1 MWIRKTINEFR
12 LFWKNYLFQSVLAVF
27 ALALAMLIL
36 NIGKR
41 PVLIA
46 SVGATAFIAFAM
58 PGELAAKPKSIIGGH
73 LIGFLSGAI
82 FSVVPH
88 SSTIGSTIVYSFA
101 VGLSLFLMVVLDFEH
116 PPASGTALAIV
127 SEDFSLNT
135 FVGLFTS
142 ILIILI
148 VAHIFRGKLRN
159 LV

>member
-58 PGELAAKPKSIIGGH
+58 PGKLAAKPKSIIGGH

-82 FSVVPH
+82 FFRCAAQLH
-88 SSTIGSTIVYSFA
+88 DWINNR
-101 VGLSLFLMVVLDFEH
+101 LFVCCR
-116 PPASGTALAIV
+116 II
-127 SEDFSLNT
+127 
-135 FVGLFTS
+135 FVFDGCPRF
-142 ILIILI
+142 
-148 VAHIFRGKLRN
+148 
-159 LV
+159 